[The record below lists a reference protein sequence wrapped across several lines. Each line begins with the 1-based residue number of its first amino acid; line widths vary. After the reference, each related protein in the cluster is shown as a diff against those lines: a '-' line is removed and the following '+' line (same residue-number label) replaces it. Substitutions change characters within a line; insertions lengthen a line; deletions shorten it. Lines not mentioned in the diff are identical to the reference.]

1 MWAVIRELVDS
12 GVTILLTTQ
21 YLEEADRLAD
31 RIAVLDHGRL
41 VAEGTPAEL
50 KRLVPGGH
58 VRLEF
63 ADGDRLERAERAFA
77 GSTREAES
85 LALRVPS
92 DGGVGS
98 LRGVLDTLDRASIEV
113 DALEIRTPDLDDVFL
128 SLTGH
133 AETQN
138 GAA

>member
-1 MWAVIRELVDS
+1 
-12 GVTILLTTQ
+12 
-21 YLEEADRLAD
+21 
-31 RIAVLDHGRL
+31 L
-41 VAEGTPAEL
+41 VAQGTPAEL

-63 ADGDRLERAERAFA
+63 ADGEDMVQAELIFA

-113 DALEIRTPDLDDVFL
+113 DSLEIRTPDLDDVFL
-128 SLTGH
+128 SLTGKS
-133 AETQN
+133 EIQN